1 MMPTINLRHL
11 GALLALSLYSLGW
24 FWTWDQERQRALRA
38 EALAQSYRQSYL
50 SLEAQQEARKT
61 ASQWVRRGLL
71 RATVTAYTPY
81 AESTGKYP
89 GHPQFNRVAWR
100 GYRGAPGT
108 CAADTDF
115 YPFGTVLRV
124 EGLGFCV
131 VADRGGAI
139 RGPHRIDWYVA
150 GPEALA
156 VRLAREWGKRE
167 VWLEVLHER

>member
-1 MMPTINLRHL
+1 MRRFWVAAPW
-11 GALLALSLYSLGW
+11 LALALFAW
-24 FWTWDQERQRALRA
+24 AHQADQAR
-38 EALAQSYRQSYL
+38 
-50 SLEAQQEARKT
+50 SLEARLQAQSEELRQARLEVERLRAAVDRLSQSRHT
-61 ASQWVRRGLL
+61 ARSLW
-71 RATVTAYTPY
+71 ATVTAYTPY
-81 AESTGKYP
+81 AESTGKAP

-108 CAADTDF
+108 CAADTDY

-150 GPEALA
+150 GPESVA

-167 VWLEVLHER
+167 VWVEVLRHER